1 MARASRAPR
10 TVTSLLAMA
19 AAALMLT
26 LSGCSAANPITTGTP
41 YSPSDGVRL
50 ALGSQVSAANL
61 MVVSPS
67 RQGPGV
73 LLGALTNRTD
83 AATTVTITNKVV
95 IDGLAAPSTSDEFA
109 VEVPLAAGQTVLLGT
124 PGGFPTSIPI
134 TNAPV
139 GGLLGLELSTPE
151 SGRQQVSVPVLD
163 GTLPE
168 YSTISPSPTPTL
180 TATPTAPPSPSA
192 S

>member
-1 MARASRAPR
+1 VARAAHAPR
-10 TVTSLLAMA
+10 TVPSLLALA
-19 AAALMLT
+19 AAALMLM
-26 LSGCSAANPITTGTP
+26 LSGCSAVNPITTGKQ
-41 YSPSDGVRL
+41 YSASDGVRL
-50 ALGSQVSAANL
+50 ELGGQVGAANL

-67 RQGPGV
+67 RTGPGV

-95 IDGLAAPSTSDEFA
+95 IDGLASPAASEEFTA
-109 VEVPLAAGQTVLLGT
+109 EVPLAAGQTVLLGT
-124 PGGFPTSIPI
+124 AGGFPTSIPI
-134 TNAPV
+134 SHAPV

-151 SGRQQVSVPVLD
+151 SGRQSVSVPVLD

-168 YSTISPSPTPTL
+168 YSTISPRPTPSPSPTPS
-180 TATPTAPPSPSA
+180 ATPSPSA